1 MNNWQNALDNALQAA
16 DRGFGVFPLS
26 RNKVPA
32 ISSPHGKDH
41 RCSGLH
47 ECGSFGHGVGDAS
60 TEPDVI
66 RAGFEQAR
74 HAAGYGIACG
84 AGPLPLIG
92 IDLDRKNG
100 VDGVAEL
107 LQLAERHGFT
117 IPQTV
122 TVCTPSGGLHLW
134 FTGPAGTTVPN
145 SVSRLAPGIDVR
157 GTRGY
162 LVGPGSRG
170 KTGEYTIHP
179 SVTEPTVHPTP
190 KRLLTLLM
198 PPPEPFRQPLQRR
211 VPSPRGNVLDGLV
224 QFVATAPQGTRNDRL
239 FWAACRAWEHVR
251 DEHLAAGEVEGAL
264 VSAAVGAGLGERA
277 AENTVTSARKKVG
290 A

>member
-41 RCSGLH
+41 RCSGLQ

-60 TEPDVI
+60 TESDVI

-84 AGPLPLIG
+84 AGPLPLVG

-117 IPQTV
+117 IPRTV

-134 FTGPAGTTVPN
+134 FTGPAGAAVPN
-145 SVSRLAPGIDVR
+145 SVSRLGPGIDVR

-179 SVTEPTVHPTP
+179 AITEPTVHPIP
-190 KRLLTLLM
+190 EQLLTLVM
-198 PPPEPFRQPLQRR
+198 PPPKFRQPVRHTPPTGHGR
-211 VPSPRGNVLDGLV
+211 ALDSLV
-224 QFVATAPQGTRNDRL
+224 RFVAQSAEGGRNDRL
-239 FWAACRAWEHVR
+239 FWAAARAWEHVR
-251 DEHLAAGEVEGAL
+251 DGHLAASDVEVAL
-264 VSAAVGAGLGERA
+264 VSAAVGVGLGERD
-277 AENTVTSARKKVG
+277 AERTVASAQKGVG